1 MPENHV
7 TGHRRAGRVLSVGG
21 LLVSLVWACDSAPPP
36 TSPSQMQTAPPP
48 VATIVLEP
56 AHVSGHV
63 FDADTGSP
71 VAGAA
76 LEIVTVHVPGAYLT
90 YTGGSVARS
99 DERGAFVVEATLPE
113 DWKDVAINVRRDGFE
128 AVTGQYVTRA
138 GSRAAELRIYPTI
151 EIRPGE
157 ALDLSLS
164 LGHYACGEESY
175 TCRRIALTAPP
186 GASVRVAAVPAPDG
200 PQGVGLWT
208 TNIFRDLPLPEREM
222 TLGRNAVEF
231 WVLGELGAK
240 LRLSASLAD

>member
-21 LLVSLVWACDSAPPP
+21 LLVSLVWACDSPPPP

-48 VATIVLEP
+48 VANIVFEP
-56 AHVSGHV
+56 AQLSGYV
-63 FDADTGSP
+63 VDADTGSP

-76 LEIVTVHVPGAYLT
+76 LEITHVHVPGAYRT
-90 YTGGSVARS
+90 YTDGSIASS
-99 DERGAFVVEATLPE
+99 DERGAFVVEANLPE
-113 DWKDVAINVRRDGFE
+113 GWLSVIFRVRRNGFE
-128 AVTGQYVTRA
+128 PAMGQSVSRA

-151 EIRPGE
+151 EVRPGE
-157 ALDLSLS
+157 ARDLSLS
-164 LGHYACGEESY
+164 LGHYSCGEESY
-175 TCRRIALTAPP
+175 ACRRIALAPT
-186 GASVRVAAVPAPDG
+186 GKSVRVTAVPLPGG